1 MQGRQTPYLIWVKT
15 RPWGMKVSGFY
26 CMFCPLLLIIKLK
39 TLKICLCKKHT
50 TVQPIDR
57 TVLLFLATLFS
68 IWPWLRSIDRSR
80 SNRLTVMQKL
90 TKYASSTESSSLSM
104 SMVLC
109 SDVRQM
115 ALSSSVKVEQ
125 AHLKRNNSIE
135 SKEQHEE
142 AQGQIKSP
150 KTWQMITEQSW
161 WSHKWQNSVCAALRE
176 YMWPCVKTK
185 IESISLVIFLIITVT
200 HFRWALAIYIHF
212 GMCLCFYCPQ

>member
-1 MQGRQTPYLIWVKT
+1 MSLQETYDSTTYWSYCTSVPRNFIFNMTLI
-15 RPWGMKVSGFY
+15 KVHRS
-26 CMFCPLLLIIKLK
+26 LK
-39 TLKICLCKKHT
+39 
-50 TVQPIDR
+50 
-57 TVLLFLATLFS
+57 
-68 IWPWLRSIDRSR
+68 
-80 SNRLTVMQKL
+80 RLTVMQKL

-150 KTWQMITEQSW
+150 KTWQMIIEQSW